1 MAEWE
6 GRAADQFHLH
16 RRELP
21 ILCSVDTYRSLPE
34 PARFLTG
41 VAFAPFPDPESFMR
55 WFHAARARLR
65 LLSRRAAES
74 RIDEEIRF
82 HVEMETQRLVREQ
95 SLDHDE
101 ARRRAL
107 ATFGGVQQ
115 HREALREGRGTDW
128 LSGMSLDLK
137 LGARML
143 VKYPALTVV
152 GGLAMAFGI
161 WFGAVTFQMAALV
174 TSPKLPLP
182 DGDRIVKIQNWDAKT
197 LKEEKRVLYDYQV
210 WRAATSVTDV
220 GAYRN
225 VSVNLVGANGPAHP
239 VVAAEITATAFRIAP
254 ARPLF
259 GRVLDASDERPG
271 APAVVLLGHDV
282 WKTRFDSDPL
292 IVGRNV
298 QLGDRFATVVGV
310 MPDGYAFPVAHE
322 LWLPLRTDVAAVEP
336 RGGADITVFGRLAS
350 GMTLKNARA
359 EFSSL
364 GRRLAMEQPATHAS
378 LQPHVIHYAK
388 FGMESVEASVMMAL
402 TYTFLVALV
411 VVVCSTVALLLFA
424 RAAARETEILIRSAL
439 GASRRRIVAQ
449 LFAEALVLAGVAAVA
464 GLLAAQGTLTRWGQ
478 PYLEINYGRLPFW
491 YDFNLSWGTIIS
503 ALSLAVISAVVAGV
517 MPARKIT
524 RGLGTQLR
532 AGNAGA
538 GVSFGGVWTAVI
550 VAQIAL
556 TVALPSVVML
566 VRSEVKRIASYDAG
580 FPTQEFLAAALG
592 TEGPLYGMPA
602 PATTDTANAR
612 FSNTIESLRQRVE
625 AEPGVAG
632 VTFVDRLPGES
643 HVYWRLHEMSVPG
656 TKARWITTAA
666 IHPSYFDVLQ
676 APVISGRAFTSAD
689 LSPDSRV
696 VIVDQGFVDRVAPGR
711 NLVGHRV
718 RLTSE
723 EGADSSVA
731 NLPWYEII
739 GVVKEL
745 GMRKVA
751 TPQRVAGLY
760 FPSVPG
766 RQGNVKMLV
775 HTRGNPQEISPRIRE
790 LAMGVDASLQIDQV
804 MRLDQVL
811 TPELWMFRVWMRIII
826 GLTAVALLLS
836 LSGIY
841 AVLAYTVARR
851 TREIGVRVA
860 LGAGPRRVVTSIF
873 RRPLIQVSLG
883 VIGGIVIIALAA
895 IGVQNTGHFSGTEIG
910 GITLGDMPLLA
921 GYAILMFGVCSLA
934 CVVPTLRALR
944 VQPTEAMRAD

>member
-1 MAEWE
+1 M
-6 GRAADQFHLH
+6 
-16 RRELP
+16 
-21 ILCSVDTYRSLPE
+21 T
-34 PARFLTG
+34 
-41 VAFAPFPDPESFMR
+41 

-65 LLSRRAAES
+65 LLARRTAES
-74 RIDEEIRF
+74 RIDKEIRF
-82 HVEMETQRLVREQ
+82 HIEMETQRLVREQ
-95 SLDHDE
+95 NLDHDE
-101 ARRRAL
+101 ASRRAL

-115 HREALREGRGTDW
+115 HREALREGRGTAW
-128 LSGMSLDLK
+128 FSGMSLDLK
-137 LGARML
+137 LGVRIL
-143 VKYPALTVV
+143 VKYPALTIV

-161 WFGAVTFQMAALV
+161 WFGAVTFHMAGLV

-182 DGDRIVKIQNWDAKT
+182 DGDRIVKIQNWDAKA
-197 LKEEKRVLYDYQV
+197 LKEEKRVLYDYQF
-210 WRAATSVTDV
+210 WRSARSITDV
-220 GAYRN
+220 GAYRDA
-225 VSVNLVGANGPAHP
+225 SVNLVGADGPAQP
-239 VVAAEITATAFRIAP
+239 AVAAEITASAFRIAP
-254 ARPLF
+254 ERPLF
-259 GRVLDASDERPG
+259 GRVLDESDERPG
-271 APAVVLLGHDV
+271 APAVVLLSHDV
-282 WKTRFDSDPL
+282 WTTRFDSDPR

-298 QLGDRFATVVGV
+298 QLGDRFATVIGV
-310 MPDGYAFPVAHE
+310 MPGGYAFPVAHE
-322 LWLPLRTDVAAVEP
+322 LWLPLRSDVAGVEP
-336 RGGADITVFGRLAS
+336 RRGAEITVFGRLAS
-350 GMTLKNARA
+350 GMTLEHAQTELA
-359 EFSSL
+359 SL
-364 GRRLAMEQPATHAS
+364 GRRLAAEHPATHAE

-388 FGMESVEASVMMAL
+388 FGQESIDASVMMTL
-402 TYTFLVALV
+402 TYAFLVALV

-424 RAAARETEILIRSAL
+424 RAAARETEILVRSAL

-449 LFAEALVLAGVAAVA
+449 LFAEALVLAGVAAVI
-464 GLLAAQGTLTRWGQ
+464 GLVAAQGTLTRWGE

-491 YDFNLSWGTIIS
+491 YDFDLSLGTIIS

-532 AGNAGA
+532 AGTAGG

-566 VRSEVKRIASYDAG
+566 VRSEVKRIASYEAG
-580 FPTQEFLAAALG
+580 FPTQEFLAVTLG
-592 TEGPLYGMPA
+592 IDGPLQETPIPETKGA
-602 PATTDTANAR
+602 LDAR
-612 FSNTIESLRQRVE
+612 FSNALESLRQRVE

-643 HVYWRLHEMSVPG
+643 HVYWRLHEVSLPG
-656 TKARWITTAA
+656 TKARWVTTAT

-676 APVISGRAFTSAD
+676 APMISGRAFTSAD
-689 LSPDSRV
+689 LSPDARV

-718 RLTSE
+718 RLSSE
-723 EGADSSVA
+723 QGADSNVA
-731 NLPWYEII
+731 ELPWYEIV

-760 FPSVPG
+760 LPFVPG
-766 RQGNVKMLV
+766 REGTVKMIV
-775 HTRGNPQEISPRIRE
+775 HVRGNPVAMAPRVRE
-790 LAMGVDASLQIDQV
+790 LAMGVDAALQLDQV
-804 MRLDQVL
+804 MRVDQVL
-811 TPELWMFRVWMRIII
+811 TPELWVFRVWMRIII

-860 LGAGPRRVVTSIF
+860 LGAGPRRVITSIF

-883 VIGGIVIIALAA
+883 VIGGSVIIALAA
-895 IGVQNTGHFSGTEIG
+895 IGVQNTTHFSGTEIG
-910 GITLGDMPLLA
+910 GITLGDIPLLL
-921 GYAILMFGVCSLA
+921 GYAILMFGVCTLA

-944 VQPTEAMRAD
+944 VQPTEALRAE